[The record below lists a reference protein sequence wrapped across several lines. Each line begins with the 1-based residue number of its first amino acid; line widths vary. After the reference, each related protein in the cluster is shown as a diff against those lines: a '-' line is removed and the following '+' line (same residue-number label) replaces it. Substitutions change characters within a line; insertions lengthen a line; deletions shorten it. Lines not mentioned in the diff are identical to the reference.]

1 MTVTKIE
8 TISKTKYRIFL
19 DNKFAFV
26 LYKGELLHYQIKE
39 NEEID
44 VSVYQE
50 IKQKVI
56 LKRAKL
62 RALHL
67 LNDMDRTEGQL
78 REKLKANQYTDD
90 IIDET
95 LKYVKSFGYVN
106 DLNYTKRFI
115 ETKKEKK
122 SKKEIYAALCNKGLS
137 KELIDEAMEETYDRE
152 DSRHAIA
159 ELLRKK
165 KYCPETSTDKDKQKI
180 FAFLMRKGFSYEDI
194 RQVVQVSEWNA

>member
-26 LYKGELLHYQIKE
+26 LYKGELLHYRIKE
-39 NEEID
+39 DEEID
-44 VSVYQE
+44 ESVYYE
-50 IKQKVI
+50 IKEKVVI
-56 LKRAKL
+56 KRAKL

-78 REKLKANQYTDD
+78 REKLKANQYTEDV
-90 IIDET
+90 IDEAMR
-95 LKYVKSFGYVN
+95 YVKSFGYIN
-106 DLNYTKRFI
+106 DYNYAKRYI
-115 ETKKEKK
+115 ESRKEKK
-122 SKKEIYAALCNKGLS
+122 SRKEIYAALCGKGLS
-137 KELIDEAMEETYDRE
+137 RELVEEAMEECYDRE
-152 DSRHAIA
+152 DSRIAIA

-165 KYCPETSTDKDKQKI
+165 KYSPETATEKEKQKI
-180 FAFLMRKGFSYEDI
+180 FAFLMRKGFPYEDI